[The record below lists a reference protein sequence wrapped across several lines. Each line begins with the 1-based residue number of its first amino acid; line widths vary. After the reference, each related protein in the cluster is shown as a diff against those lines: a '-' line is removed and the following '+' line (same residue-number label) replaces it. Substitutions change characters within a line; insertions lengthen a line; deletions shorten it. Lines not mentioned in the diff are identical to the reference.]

1 MVNGDLLRHAIV
13 RATKEL
19 WQADFAEDKRMS
31 QAWFDELT
39 YLLEE
44 YKRPLDTPLATA
56 YLQDTSV

>member
-1 MVNGDLLRHAIV
+1 MANGDLLRHAIV

-19 WQADFAEDKRMS
+19 WQADFAEDSRMS

-44 YKRPLDTPLATA
+44 YRRPLDTAKP
-56 YLQDTSV
+56 QG